1 MRSAKTRMGNVS
13 TVYSYFLIGLCR
25 ASLADCMHIAVC
37 THIFHE
43 KGFSVQH
50 QYATTTHVLP
60 STGRQNY
67 LLQTLTFG
75 PSFALVK

>member
-1 MRSAKTRMGNVS
+1 MCSAKTRMGNVS

-25 ASLADCMHIAVC
+25 ASLADCYAYSS
-37 THIFHE
+37 IFHE
-43 KGFSVQH
+43 KGFSVQY
-50 QYATTTHVLP
+50 QYVTTTHVLLLT
-60 STGRQNY
+60 SRQNY